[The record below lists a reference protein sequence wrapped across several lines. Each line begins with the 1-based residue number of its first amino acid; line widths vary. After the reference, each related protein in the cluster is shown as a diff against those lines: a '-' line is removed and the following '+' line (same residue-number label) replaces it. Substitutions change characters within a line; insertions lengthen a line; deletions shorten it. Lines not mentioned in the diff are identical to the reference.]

1 MKRDFAISICLVAY
15 PKSLQLFGIML
26 SPDRLPLGAR
36 APMLIWHWAIA
47 DAPVMLRSALTLS
60 WGPRNKHRFI
70 DSAILVSGVVTG
82 SRLGLR
88 RSTLTAV
95 HVAATEE

>member
-1 MKRDFAISICLVAY
+1 M
-15 PKSLQLFGIML
+15 ML
-26 SPDRLPLGAR
+26 SPDQLPLGGR

-47 DAPVMLRSALTLS
+47 DAPGHAPKCFDLELETSQQAS
-60 WGPRNKHRFI
+60 IHRFSNLGI
-70 DSAILVSGVVTG
+70 WGRDRLG
-82 SRLGLR
+82 LGLR